1 MHASD
6 TVRELPMRPFD
17 YHAPTTLDDV
27 VALLRRHDGQAS
39 VFAGGTDLLVEM
51 KEQVRRPAH
60 LINLKRVP
68 ALDRLSYDARDGLHV
83 GALVR
88 VRDIETSPDVQ
99 RHYAGLWQA
108 ARELGSIQ
116 VRCRATLAGNVCRAS
131 PSADTLPPLIA
142 DAGVV
147 HAHGPDGARRIA
159 AEDFFTGPGRTVLAR
174 DEIVTAFTLPPP
186 PARSGKAYLKH
197 GRRKAMELAT
207 VGVAVSLTL
216 ADDGAV
222 DGVHIVLGAVAP
234 TPMRARRAEDMLRG
248 ERVGPGLLEVVS
260 RTAMDESRPI
270 SDVRASAEYRR
281 RMVGV
286 LTRRAI
292 EQSLERAR

>member
-1 MHASD
+1 
-6 TVRELPMRPFD
+6 MRPFD
-17 YHAPTTLDDV
+17 YHAPTSLNDV
-27 VALLRRHDGQAS
+27 VALLRQHGPHAS
-39 VFAGGTDLLVEM
+39 VLAGGTDLLVEI
-51 KEQVRRPAH
+51 KEALRRPQH
-60 LINLKRVP
+60 VVNLKRVP
-68 ALDRLSYDARDGLHV
+68 GLDRLGHDAERGLHI

-88 VRDIETSPDVQ
+88 VRDLETSADVQ

-142 DAGVV
+142 DGALV
-147 HAHGPDGARRIA
+147 HTRSADGERRIP
-159 AEDFFTGPGRTVLAR
+159 AEDFFTGPGRTVLSP
-174 DEIVTAFTLPPP
+174 DEVVTGFTLPA
-186 PARSGKAYLKH
+186 PAPRSGKAYLKH

-207 VGVAVSLTL
+207 VGVAVSLAL
-216 ADDGAV
+216 ADDGSV
-222 DGVHIVLGAVAP
+222 DDLRIVLGAVAP
-234 TPMRARRAEDMLRG
+234 TPIRARRAEDQMRG
-248 ERVGPGLLEVVS
+248 ERLISPGLLEVVA
-260 RTAMDESRPI
+260 RTAMAESSPI

-292 EQSLERAR
+292 ELALQRAAEPAR